1 MYTHPRSHTYTH
13 KNAHVHTH
21 KHAYKHTHSP
31 TSPNATPFP
40 LPYPSLPHPHPYP
53 NTPAPVTH
61 ARIRPRGSIYRL
73 IQRGC
78 SSERCGSPESGQPA
92 MNIAHELRGVHT
104 RLLCLIS
111 LLLRSARP
119 LLWRL
124 SLRCSY
130 LLSSFASLLLR
141 FLSVSPLFLFS

>member
-1 MYTHPRSHTYTH
+1 MYAHPQSHTYTH

-21 KHAYKHTHSP
+21 KRAYKHTHSP
-31 TSPNATPFP
+31 PSPNATPFP
-40 LPYPSLPHPHPYP
+40 PPYP